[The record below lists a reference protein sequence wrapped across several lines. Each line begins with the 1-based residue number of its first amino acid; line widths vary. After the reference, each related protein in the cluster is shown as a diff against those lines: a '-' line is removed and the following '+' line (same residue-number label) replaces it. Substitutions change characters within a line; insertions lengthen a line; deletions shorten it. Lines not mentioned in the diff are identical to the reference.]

1 MGRHKVKNGTTESWT
16 IAEADDLLDK
26 FSVESAPVPVDRLAE
41 FLGIRVV
48 YKPYEEGDD
57 VSGMLYR
64 GDGRPV
70 IGVNSAHHIHR
81 QRFTIA
87 HEIGHFLLHKGK
99 MYVDT
104 PTVRFRNTV
113 SGLAIDNEEIEAN
126 GFAAE
131 LLLPRKFL
139 EKSLEGLFQRKIRD
153 RKVILEKLSSEYK
166 VSAQTVEFR
175 LKNLG
180 VLLPE

>member
-1 MGRHKVKNGTTESWT
+1 MKNDTVENRM
-16 IAEADDLLDK
+16 IAEADGLLEK
-26 FSVESAPVPVDRLAE
+26 FGVENPPVAVELLAE

-48 YKPYEEGDD
+48 YKPYEDGDD

-64 GDGRPV
+64 GEGRPV

-87 HEIGHFLLHKGK
+87 HEIGHFVLHEGK

-104 PTVRFRNTV
+104 PTVRFRDSI

-139 EKSLEGLFQRKIRD
+139 ERSLDGLFKRKVRD
-153 RKVILEKLSSEYK
+153 RKGIVEKLSSEYK
-166 VSAQTVEFR
+166 VSSQTVEFR

>member
-1 MGRHKVKNGTTESWT
+1 MKNGVVENRM
-16 IAEADDLLDK
+16 IDEADGLLEK
-26 FSVESAPVPVDRLAE
+26 LRVESAPIPVDRMAE
-41 FLGIRVV
+41 SLGIRIV
-48 YKPYEEGDD
+48 YKPYEDGDD

-64 GDGRPV
+64 GNGQPV

-87 HEIGHFLLHKGK
+87 HEIGHFLLHEGK

-104 PTVRFRNTV
+104 PTVRFRDSV
-113 SGLAIDNEEIEAN
+113 SGLAIDDEEIEAN

-139 EKSLEGLFQRKIRD
+139 ERSLDGLFKKKVRD
-153 RKVILEKLSSEYK
+153 RKGIVEKLSSEYK
-166 VSAQTVEFR
+166 VSSQTVEFR

>member
-1 MGRHKVKNGTTESWT
+1 MENDTVENRM
-16 IAEADDLLDK
+16 ILEANELLEK
-26 FSVESAPVPVDRLAE
+26 FGSENPPVQVDRLAE
-41 FLGIRVV
+41 SLGIRIV
-48 YKPYEEGDD
+48 YKPYEDGDD

-64 GDGRPV
+64 GEDRPV

-87 HEIGHFLLHKGK
+87 HEIGHFVLHDGM

-104 PTVRFRNTV
+104 PTVRFRDSI

-139 EKSLEGLFQRKIRD
+139 ERSLESLFQKKIRD
-153 RKVILEKLSSEYK
+153 RKAIIEKLSLEYK
-166 VSAQTVEFR
+166 ASAQTVEFR

>member
-1 MGRHKVKNGTTESWT
+1 MKNDTVENRM
-16 IAEADDLLDK
+16 IAEADGLLEKFVVENPPVAVDL
-26 FSVESAPVPVDRLAE
+26 LAE
-41 FLGIRVV
+41 FLGIRIV
-48 YKPYEEGDD
+48 YKPYEDGDD

-64 GDGRPV
+64 GEGRPI

-87 HEIGHFLLHKGK
+87 HEIGHFVLHDGK

-104 PTVRFRNTV
+104 PTVRFRDSI

-139 EKSLEGLFQRKIRD
+139 EKSLEGLFQKKIRD
-153 RKVILEKLSSEYK
+153 RKVIVEKLSSEYK